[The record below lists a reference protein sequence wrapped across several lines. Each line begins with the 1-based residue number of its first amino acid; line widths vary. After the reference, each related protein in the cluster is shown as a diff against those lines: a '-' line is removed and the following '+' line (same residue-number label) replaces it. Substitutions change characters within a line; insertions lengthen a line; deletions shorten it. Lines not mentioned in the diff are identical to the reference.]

1 MSTIVSMRINGETY
15 KGDVENRTL
24 LIDFIREIAELK
36 GTHTACSGEGR
47 CGNCTVLLDGKA
59 TKSCMMLAVQAEGS
73 KILTIEGLASNDGA
87 LHPIQNAFWEKH
99 GVQCGFC
106 TAGML
111 MTVYEFL
118 STPKKEYSDEE
129 IREAISGVLCP
140 CTGYIH
146 IIEAIKYA
154 ISELDAMPAEER
166 QAFFSLQEV

>member
-1 MSTIVSMRINGETY
+1 MSTMVSMLINGDAY
-15 KGDVENRTL
+15 KGDVQNRTL

-36 GTHTACSGEGR
+36 GTHTGCSGEGR
-47 CGNCTVLLDGKA
+47 CGNCTVIVDGKA

-73 KILTIEGLASNDGA
+73 KILTVEALANEDGT

-118 STPKKEYSDEE
+118 SEPRDEYSDEE

-146 IIEAIKYA
+146 IIDAIKFT
-154 ISELDAMPAEER
+154 IEELKALSIEDR
-166 QAFFSLQEV
+166 KSLFSLSEV